1 MQQEERV
8 PQYVPLNAT
17 YPSIKGVA
25 SNAEHDSRR
34 KVLQPI
40 LARNLEP
47 EMSERDAKRPRAS
60 GPTSSA
66 AGPATFRG
74 RDEGGDFI
82 SDMLGGGSSAMH
94 AARPPSRPQQPAVTA
109 LPGAPQTDFS
119 SLSNLRGAGS
129 EARAQPFTTL
139 RPIAASAAAELPT
152 FTTITAH
159 GAPAKD
165 TRGLGSYNDSK
176 VNSIPFPDMLQQ
188 RQLQPGGPSPILGLG
203 PAALPAQWQP
213 TPPPPQRVP
222 VSLLPFDWSLKKLAW
237 LTSPQPFLGLAAGGG
252 STRHAGATRRAPGI
266 QRLWRRWPARNRAAP
281 PQRLWVQR
289 RQSWGSA
296 LTSLYHGLRHQRA
309 GGPLTHCGVFYVI
322 QAAPKAKHATVAL
335 FTAAGTRGCPHPTAT
350 LSCSCSALRSRMA
363 AAGLRWDTP
372 LERGGPAVVA
382 SATAARGS
390 NAGGL
395 ARARGGGG
403 GGVGGVR
410 VDEDEP
416 EAAAAAG
423 AGMPSATL
431 HDGTPSSQLS
441 FVGAERVHSLFDFL
455 LNDAQT
461 PLAGSTGSQQPDVPV
476 LLSPTHFTGGVA
488 WRPQAKVSS
497 LPPPMFTTLST
508 RAAATSSSIPG
519 QPLPPPSSSSSASL
533 HHNLQLQGP
542 IPCWTTARLI
552 AALATHHSSD
562 FSISLVTE
570 TCCIG
575 MNAGRGS
582 SHTPPSDQGR
592 SEAAGSAAS
601 GLGPGAECGPGV
613 HSVWELAALRTSP
626 GDAALG
632 GWSMQSVAVR
642 DEGSMATFVLA

>member
-252 STRHAGATRRAPGI
+252 STRHASIAEAACMAGSTSTLTDPHACLHAAMLSWRHPEGA
-266 QRLWRRWPARNRAAP
+266 WDPAAVAALAGQKQGSP
-281 PQRLWVQR
+281 PAAAVGAAAAEL
-289 RQSWGSA
+289 
-296 LTSLYHGLRHQRA
+296 GLR
-309 GGPLTHCGVFYVI
+309 PDV
-322 QAAPKAKHATVAL
+322 AAPKAKHATVAL

-488 WRPQAKVSS
+488 WRPQAK
-497 LPPPMFTTLST
+497 PPP
-508 RAAATSSSIPG
+508 AAAYPASPS
-519 QPLPPPSSSSSASL
+519 PPSSSSSASSL

-626 GDAALG
+626 GGCCAG
-632 GWSMQSVAVR
+632 GLEHAECGC
-642 DEGSMATFVLA
+642 EG